1 MDQQLPDR
9 IRLQPLTGKKA
20 FLQGILDSKRLQRI
34 PGFEEVAAIREIRL
48 ELTVET
54 REAGLYLLNG
64 RIAAQL
70 ELICQRCLRSYLWSV
85 DEPIRL
91 NAGAQPGQVEGYET
105 IELEDDMLNI
115 EQLVE
120 DELIIRMPQRPVH
133 PRVEDCD
140 PNMLQRTREF
150 DGGILDKRDTEN
162 PFSIL
167 RELLTKYY
175 QAQ

>member
-20 FLQGILDSKRLQRI
+20 FLQGILNPGRLQRI
-34 PGFEEVAAIREIRL
+34 PGFNEVAAVREVRL
-48 ELTVET
+48 ELTIET
-54 REAGLYLLNG
+54 RESGLYLLNG

-70 ELICQRCLRSYLWSV
+70 ELICQRCLQNYLWSV

-91 NAGAQPGQVEGYET
+91 NAGAEPGRVEGYET
-105 IELEDDMLNI
+105 IDLEDDMLNI

-120 DELIIRMPQRPVH
+120 DELIIRMPQPPVH

-140 PNMLQRTREF
+140 PGMLQRTREF
-150 DGGILDKRDTEN
+150 DGGILEKRGKEN

-167 RELLTKYY
+167 KKKKT
-175 QAQ
+175 

>member
-20 FLQGILDSKRLQRI
+20 FLQGILDPRRLRRI
-34 PGFEEVAAIREIRL
+34 PGFEEVAAVRGIRL

-54 REAGLYLLNG
+54 RESGLYLLNG
-64 RIAAQL
+64 RVAAQL
-70 ELICQRCLRSYLWSV
+70 ELICQRCLKNYLWSV
-85 DEPIRL
+85 DEPVRL
-91 NAGAQPGQVEGYET
+91 NAGAEPGQVEGYET
-105 IELEDDMLNI
+105 IDLEDDMLNI

-150 DGGILDKRDTEN
+150 DGGTLDKQKKES

-167 RELLTKYY
+167 KKKKT
-175 QAQ
+175 

>member
-20 FLQGILDSKRLQRI
+20 FLQGILDSKRLRRI
-34 PGFEEVAAIREIRL
+34 PGFEEVAAVHGIRL

-54 REAGLYLLNG
+54 RESGLYLLNG
-64 RIAAQL
+64 RVAAQL
-70 ELICQRCLRSYLWSV
+70 ELICQRCLRNYPWSV

-91 NAGAQPGQVEGYET
+91 NAGVEPGQVEGYET
-105 IELEDDMLNI
+105 IDLEDDMLNI

-120 DELIIRMPQRPVH
+120 DELIIRIPQRPVH

-150 DGGILDKRDTEN
+150 DGGTLDKRDAES

-167 RELLTKYY
+167 KKKKT
-175 QAQ
+175 

>member
-20 FLQGILDSKRLQRI
+20 FLQGILDPGSLQRI
-34 PGFEEVAAIREIRL
+34 PGFKEVAAVREIRL

-54 REAGLYLLNG
+54 RESGLYLLNG
-64 RIAAQL
+64 RVAAQL
-70 ELICQRCLRSYLWSV
+70 ELVCQRCLQNYLWSV

-91 NAGAQPGQVEGYET
+91 NAGAEPGRVEGYET
-105 IELEDDMLNI
+105 IDLEDDMLNI

-120 DELIIRMPQRPVH
+120 DELIIRMPQQPVH
-133 PRVEDCD
+133 GRVEECD
-140 PNMLQRTREF
+140 PNMLQRAKEF
-150 DGGILDKRDTEN
+150 DERILEERGKNN

-167 RELLTKYY
+167 KRDKPRD
-175 QAQ
+175 